1 MSNRH
6 FLELRRCEPR
16 PDWQQRVEEQ
26 GLLWHTVD
34 GQRYWA
40 EGQYLQLTLA
50 AAEVLE
56 DAANELHGLC
66 MQACAQIIERNWFER
81 MGIAAPLASLIIE
94 SWQRG
99 DPAVYGRF
107 DLAWNGQGSPKL
119 LEYNA
124 DTPTSLLETALIQWT
139 WKEDC
144 FPHLDQ
150 LNSLHEALVERWQQC
165 PESCIHFA
173 SDWNH
178 EEDRQTT
185 AYMAETAQQAGKQV
199 VMIDFPDIGLA
210 RTGWLCD
217 LDEREIERLFKLYPW
232 EYLVRDEIFSAIP
245 HLLGQMTEPIWK
257 MMLSNKALLPLLWE
271 LFPQHPLLL
280 PAAFDAS
287 PLVGNDYVVKPW
299 LGREGA
305 NVAIVRQGRV
315 IAATPGDYADT
326 PCVYQ
331 QRAPMLEGPG
341 TTCVF
346 GLWMVA
352 DQCRGLAVREQEG
365 AITSNASRFLPHV
378 LI

>member
-1 MSNRH
+1 MTARH

-16 PDWQQRVEEQ
+16 PNWQQRVEEQ
-26 GLLWHTVD
+26 GLLWHTLE

-40 EGQYLQLTLA
+40 EGQYLQLTLK
-50 AAEVLE
+50 AAEVME
-56 DAANELHGLC
+56 DAANELHALC
-66 MQACAQIIERNWFER
+66 LQACERIIERDWFAR
-81 MGIAAPLASLIIE
+81 MGISAPLASLIVE
-94 SWQRG
+94 SWRRG
-99 DPAVYGRF
+99 DPALYGRF

-144 FPHLDQ
+144 FPQLDQ
-150 LNSLHEALVERWQQC
+150 LNSLHEALVERWQKC

-185 AYMAETAQQAGKQV
+185 AYMAETAEQAGKQV

-217 LDEREIERLFKLYPW
+217 LDERAIERLFKLYPW
-232 EYLVRDEIFSAIP
+232 EFLVRDEIFSAIP
-245 HLLGQMTEPIWK
+245 HLLGQLTEPIWK
-257 MMLSNKALLPLLWE
+257 MLLSNKALLALLWE

-280 PAAFDAS
+280 PAYFESA
-287 PLVGNDYVVKPW
+287 PLADREYVVKPW

-305 NVAIVRQGRV
+305 NVAIVRDGRV

-331 QRAPMLEGPG
+331 QRAAMLEGPG
-341 TTCVF
+341 TTCVL

-352 DQCRGLAVREQEG
+352 DRCCALAVREQEG

-378 LI
+378 LV